1 MFRNMALTNIQKQVI
16 HTMEPLPLPENCI
29 TEMNQAS
36 FFDALTKNTGALIIK
51 FGAEWCGPCKKIE
64 PLVYDWMSKMP
75 PSITCAIIDIDD
87 NFEIYA
93 FLKTRKM
100 VNGVPAILCYK
111 KGNLTWVPDNS
122 VIGAN
127 EVQVNAFFQEC
138 MKYASV

>member
-1 MFRNMALTNIQKQVI
+1 MFRNMAFTNIQKEVI

-29 TEMNQAS
+29 TEMNLAGFS
-36 FFDALTKNTGALIIK
+36 DALSKNTGALIIK
-51 FGAEWCGPCKKIE
+51 FGAEWCGPCKKID

-111 KGNLTWVPDNS
+111 KGNTSWVPDNS